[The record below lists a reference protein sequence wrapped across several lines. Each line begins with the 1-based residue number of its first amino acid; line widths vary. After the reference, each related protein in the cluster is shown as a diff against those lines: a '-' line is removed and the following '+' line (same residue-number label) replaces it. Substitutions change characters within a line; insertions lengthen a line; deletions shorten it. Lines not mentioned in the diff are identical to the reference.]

1 MTTNASDEFT
11 YSNVPVNIVSFLGA
25 VLNVLLLVAFLK
37 DPLKCFRNSGSYLV
51 TNLSV
56 TDCLS
61 CVFGLFF
68 YPVYSSFRN
77 RILVLFVLSIGIA
90 SLASIT
96 SISIDRSLMIACPI
110 KHRIYMRGKLMAL
123 WIASIWIVSFIIPAS
138 RIVLARKRDEKLA
151 VYTFCALLIISSAAF
166 YTYTYYNLKK
176 QSSNAAFNIQNSD
189 ETRAQK
195 ARILKEKQFLK
206 TIIIIAC
213 ISFIC
218 VVPSM
223 VVFQLY
229 SSLSLSHNVIYV
241 FAFNAFTCI
250 FYANFAVN
258 PIIYVIRLPNY
269 RKTFYLLYWK
279 RRRKRQNGEGI
290 VSQ

>member
-1 MTTNASDEFT
+1 
-11 YSNVPVNIVSFLGA
+11 
-25 VLNVLLLVAFLK
+25 
-37 DPLKCFRNSGSYLV
+37 
-51 TNLSV
+51 
-56 TDCLS
+56 
-61 CVFGLFF
+61 
-68 YPVYSSFRN
+68 
-77 RILVLFVLSIGIA
+77 
-90 SLASIT
+90 
-96 SISIDRSLMIACPI
+96 
-110 KHRIYMRGKLMAL
+110 MRGKLMIL

-138 RIVLARKRDEKLA
+138 RIVLARKRDEKFA

-166 YTYTYYNLKK
+166 YAFTYYNLKK

-229 SSLSLSHNVIYV
+229 DSLSLSDNDIYV
-241 FAFNAFTCI
+241 FAFYAFTCI

-269 RKTFYLLYWK
+269 RKTFYLLYCK
-279 RRRKRQNGEGI
+279 RRRKRQNGGGI
-290 VSQ
+290 VS